1 MANRHNRII
10 RMIMDC
16 TRVIVD
22 NKTLKDMYNPPQID
36 GDDAKNIMQNI
47 DNYHITFFNRDI
59 RNGERILILT
69 TNKVM

>member
-22 NKTLKDMYNPPQID
+22 DKTLKDMYTPPQID